1 LWREYRYADGGRQ
14 PRVRRRTAAHPGLYG
29 RLERRSVSFSVPPG
43 DSRAA
48 KDIAERP
55 SNSPPL
61 ELPPLEE
68 VERSLDLDSEDRG
81 TIPGLY
87 NLNVEGVPVR
97 RLVGMQ
103 VLIAF
108 CFSHNNLV
116 FGDLMLPRVIWV
128 GALLEASAV
137 TQIVV
142 LRRWFIRFE
151 QFHLGTFF
159 LVANIAVLTSLG
171 RFALSRASNS
181 SRRAG
186 STFASD
192 FEPKLLRVLHAAREV
207 LDVNTDG
214 EERGD

>member
-128 GALLEASAV
+128 GSLLEASAV

-171 RFALSRASNS
+171 RFALSRASSS

>member
-171 RFALSRASNS
+171 RFALSRASSS

>member
-1 LWREYRYADGGRQ
+1 
-14 PRVRRRTAAHPGLYG
+14 LYG

-171 RFALSRASNS
+171 RFALSRASSS

>member
-1 LWREYRYADGGRQ
+1 MWREYRYADGGRQ

-171 RFALSRASNS
+171 RFALSRASSS